1 MGKIAEALRANLQ
14 AVAQSDARALRELDQ
29 ELKAATAAIG
39 APAPAALSGRA
50 DVKALLGQGSFQQQT
65 VKTLKQLCRQHQIRG
80 FSKLKKTELCKVLTE
95 QGITPPP
102 RPLERFSKPELIALV
117 RQLLEAPTS
126 N

>member
-29 ELKAATAAIG
+29 ELKAATAAIA

-50 DVKALLGQGSFQQQT
+50 DVKALLGQGSFEQQT
-65 VKTLKQLCRQHQIRG
+65 VKTLKQLCKEHQIRG

-102 RPLERFSKPELIALV
+102 RPLERFSKKELIALV

>member
-29 ELKAATAAIG
+29 ELKAATAAIA

-50 DVKALLGQGSFQQQT
+50 DVKALLGQGSFEQQT

-102 RPLERFSKPELIALV
+102 RPLERFSKKELIALV
-117 RQLLEAPTS
+117 RQLIEAPTS